1 MAANMHSQRIRISN
15 PVLFTQ
21 EGGREP
27 WSKISGACVV
37 IGIAALL
44 CGGVLFAL
52 DWPSFSAAVQESP
65 ALMQAQ

>member
-1 MAANMHSQRIRISN
+1 MAANLHPQRIRISN

-21 EGGREP
+21 EKEREP
-27 WSKISGACVV
+27 WSDIPGACVV

-52 DWPSFSAAVQESP
+52 DWPSISAAVQESP